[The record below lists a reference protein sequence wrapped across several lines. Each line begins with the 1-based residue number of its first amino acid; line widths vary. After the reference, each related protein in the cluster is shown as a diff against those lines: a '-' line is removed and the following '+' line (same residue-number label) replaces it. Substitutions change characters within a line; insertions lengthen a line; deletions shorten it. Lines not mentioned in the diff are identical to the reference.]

1 MNNKK
6 IGKRE
11 LFIASLVLSAVAI
24 VSLFLPIIKM
34 QPVSIWD
41 FEVEFSSIAGYQL
54 LFGSGNS
61 IVDFIGLN
69 LAGSELRILAA
80 MFVVIPLV
88 LNVIAVVIKLIFN
101 NRKLGSIVPVALD
114 GIGLAEV
121 ILAFVIASVVPAFG
135 GIIFMLVMVLN
146 IGVNI
151 VSLNL
156 HEEKAENKS
165 VEKNSEKAAGNAA
178 GHALKG
184 ISGVYAGAVVKLS
197 AQPLWIG
204 RDSSKC
210 NIVLEGGKVSRQHC
224 CVWLDENGKVM
235 FKDTSTNGVYFP
247 NGDRMLSNINME
259 LNEGD
264 TIFIGNSENSFQII

>member
-41 FEVEFSSIAGYQL
+41 FDVEFSSIAGYQL

-69 LAGSELRILAA
+69 LASSELRILAA

-88 LNVIAVVIKLIFN
+88 LNVIAIVIKLIFN
-101 NRKLGSIVPVALD
+101 NRKLGSIVPVVLD
-114 GIGLAEV
+114 GIALAEV

-135 GIIFMLVMVLN
+135 SIIFMLVMLLN

-156 HEEKAENKS
+156 HEEKAENKI
-165 VEKNSEKAAGNAA
+165 VEKNSNKPAGNAA

-197 AQPLWIG
+197 TQPLWIG